1 MKKQSVLA
9 IFASLLVCCSD
20 SGTSS
25 NESSGSFIR
34 NDAKHAGM
42 MIVVAKDSSTKMG
55 SKQTVKFTYDFSM
68 DKHEVTCSDFSKFI
82 KKIKCDNPEL
92 PITNVTFFDAIL
104 FANEKSKNEKLD
116 TAYSYTAAKFDSE
129 GHCTELTGYAFHAE
143 LDAYR
148 LPTEAEWTLVASK
161 NWDPKK
167 GWNADNSDYKL
178 HKPCTAESATASD
191 FCDLAGNAMEWVN
204 DWMGVLQDTTITN
217 YTGAPNGGNIGERV
231 VKGGSYRIEASATSL
246 DNRGDVYTVTSS
258 TKANYVGFRLAFGK
272 IPDAVWMDAKGNV
285 ISSPISVLTTS
296 TQLKPKTKTYQN
308 KLVFRNDE
316 TGNIA
321 FVNFANGTP
330 TAKEIQDTVDAYHP
344 TLSPNGNYIAF
355 STKYE
360 GIPGNSELYVQR
372 LDSIEADKIK
382 LDVESAAIPRWRVV
396 GADTEIVYVS
406 STENNSDET
415 NWKKSSTWS
424 VPFANGKF
432 GTPKKLFD
440 GTFNG
445 GVSSDEKLAISG
457 ARLLRAHIGGKDE
470 TWYNKEQA
478 CNASFSDLT
487 KQTLFL
493 DFGGNTGKEFSGSK
507 YTTHEQLLI
516 ADSTGKLIKMIPAPK
531 GYTFDH
537 TEWVHN
543 SANLAV
549 ATLADINGAHTK
561 IVLVNTNDSSIT
573 EIANSSELW
582 HPDFWIGKVQD
593 FETTLDLDSAG
604 QYELNC
610 PYTGDWS
617 TTITRYD
624 LELLYKH
631 RDSISVLVSGSSRS
645 WQGINPVILNKS
657 KKGIFAINAAN
668 AAVDLA
674 VAKRIFFGYGV
685 NLLPKFKLAVVSL
698 DLDIIFQRYYETP
711 SFWDFIFVHSPGFIY
726 DESHNF
732 WPDGYPKGLYELTRD
747 SYGENNDIRKLEQ
760 ELLGHI
766 GGACDGWQGSPV
778 YVDST
783 YMDDSNKNPADML
796 VARIESFIQ
805 EAENNNIYLIGIIF
819 PQAPDYKK
827 TGAFGR
833 YGLRRSV
840 AKEMIEKIKK
850 LEGKYSHFKLM
861 DENKMGDHD
870 YSDEMALNHD
880 HLSYKGAEKLTAR
893 LDSVIQTLKIDWK

>member
-25 NESSGSFIR
+25 NESSGFSIHSDD
-34 NDAKHAGM
+34 NHDGM
-42 MIVVAKDSSTKMG
+42 MRVTAKNSSTKMG

-92 PITNVTFFDAIL
+92 PITNVTFFDAVL
-104 FANEKSKNEKLD
+104 YANEKSKNEKLD

-217 YTGAPNGGNIGERV
+217 YAGAPNGGNIGERV
-231 VKGGSYRIEASATSL
+231 VKGGCYRIEAAATSL

-272 IPDAVWMDAKGNV
+272 IPDAVWMDAKGNA
-285 ISSPISVLTTS
+285 ISSPINVLTTS

-321 FVNFANGTP
+321 FVNLANGTP
-330 TAKEIQDTVDAYHP
+330 AVKEIQDSIDAYHP

-360 GIPGNSELYVQR
+360 GIPENSELYVQR

-406 STENNSDET
+406 STENNSDEAS
-415 NWKKSSTWS
+415 WKKSSTWS
-424 VPFANGKF
+424 VPFANGNF

-445 GVSSDEKLAISG
+445 GVSFDEKYAISG
-457 ARLLRAHIGGKDE
+457 ARLLRAHVNGKDE

-507 YTTHEQLLI
+507 YATHEQLLI

-543 SANLAV
+543 SENLAV
-549 ATLADINGAHTK
+549 ATLTDINGSHPK
-561 IVLVNTNDSSIT
+561 IVLINTNDSSIT
-573 EIANSSELW
+573 EIASGYELW
-582 HPDFWIGKVQD
+582 HPDFWIGKLQN
-593 FETTLDLDSAG
+593 FETTLNLDSAG

-610 PYTGDWS
+610 PYTGDMS
-617 TTITRYD
+617 TTMSRYD

-631 RDSISVLVSGSSRS
+631 RDSINVLVAGSSRP
-645 WQGINPVILNKS
+645 WAGFNPIILNKNEN
-657 KKGIFAINAAN
+657 IFSINMSN

-674 VAKRIFFGYGV
+674 VAKNIFFRYGV
-685 NLLPKFKLAVVSL
+685 NLLPKLTVVVVSL
-698 DLDIIFQRYYETP
+698 DLDILFQRHYSTP
-711 SFWDFIFVHSPGFIY
+711 SFWELIFKHSPGFVY
-726 DESHNF
+726 DESHDF
-732 WPDGYPKGLYELTRD
+732 WAEGYPQGLYELTRD
-747 SYGENNDIRKLEQ
+747 SYGESSDTRETEQ
-760 ELLGHI
+760 AMLGHVE
-766 GGACDGWQGSPV
+766 GPGEGWQGSPI

-783 YMDDSNKNPADML
+783 YMDAVNKKPANML
-796 VARIESFIQ
+796 LEQVEDFIK
-805 EAENNNIYLIGIIF
+805 EAESHNLILIGVIF
-819 PQAPDYKK
+819 PQSPEYQK

-840 AKEMIEKIKK
+840 AKEMIEKIQKF
-850 LEGKYSHFKLM
+850 EEKYPHFKLM
-861 DENKMGDHD
+861 DENKMGNHD
-870 YSDEMALNHD
+870 YTDEMALNCD
-880 HLSYKGAEKLTAR
+880 HLSDKGAVHFTNH
-893 LDSVIQTLKIDWK
+893 LDSLIKTLKIDWKK

>member
-1 MKKQSVLA
+1 MKKQSVL
-9 IFASLLVCCSD
+9 FFVASLLVCCSD

-25 NESSGSFIR
+25 SNSNEFSIR
-34 NDAKHAGM
+34 SDNNHAGM
-42 MIVVAKDSSTKMG
+42 MRVNATNASVKMG
-55 SKQTVKFTYDFSM
+55 PKQTVKFTYDFSL
-68 DKHEVTCSDFSKFI
+68 DKHEVTCGDFTKFI

-92 PITNVTFFDAIL
+92 PVTNVTFFDAVL
-104 FANEKSKNEKLD
+104 FANEKSKNDKLD
-116 TAYSYTAAKFDSE
+116 TAYSYTAATFDSE
-129 GHCTELTGYAFHAE
+129 GHCTDLAGYTFNAQN
-143 LDAYR
+143 DAYR

-161 NWDPKK
+161 NWVPQK

-178 HKPCTAESATASD
+178 HKPCTAESQSD

-204 DWMGVLQDTTITN
+204 DWMGVLHDTTITN
-217 YTGAPNGGNIGERV
+217 YAGAPDGGNVGERV
-231 VKGGSYRIEASATSL
+231 VKGGSYRNEAAATLL

-272 IPDAVWMDAKGNV
+272 IPDAVWMNAKG
-285 ISSPISVLTTS
+285 IATASPINVLTTS
-296 TQLKPKTKTYQN
+296 ALLKKSTKTYQN

-330 TAKEIQDTVDAYHP
+330 TVKEIEDSVDAYHP
-344 TLSPNGNYIAF
+344 TLSPNGNLVAF

-360 GIPGNSELYVQR
+360 GISGNSSLYVQR

-415 NWKKSSTWS
+415 AWKKEATWS
-424 VPFANGKF
+424 VPFAGGKF
-432 GTPKKLFD
+432 GKPRKILD

-445 GVSSDEKLAISG
+445 GISTDEKFAVSG
-457 ARLLRAHIGGKDE
+457 ARLLRAHINDKNE
-470 TWYNKEQA
+470 IWYNKEQA
-478 CNASFSDLT
+478 CNASFSELT

-493 DFGGNTGKEFSGSK
+493 DFGGNTGKEFSGHK

-543 SANLAV
+543 SENLAV
-549 ATLADINGAHTK
+549 ATLTNINGEHPK

-573 EIANSSELW
+573 EIANGTELW
-582 HPDFWIGKVQD
+582 HPDFWIGKLQN
-593 FETTLDLDSAG
+593 FETSLDVDSAG

-610 PYTGDWS
+610 PYSGDMS
-617 TTITRYD
+617 TTMTRYD

-631 RDSISVLVSGSSRS
+631 RDSINVLISGSSRP
-645 WQGINPVILNKS
+645 WAGINPIILNKN
-657 KKGIFAINAAN
+657 KNIFSINMSN
-668 AAVDLA
+668 AAVDLS
-674 VAKRIFFGYGV
+674 VARRIFFGYGA
-685 NLLPKFKLAVVSL
+685 NLLPKFKVAVISL
-698 DLDIIFQRYYETP
+698 DLDILFWRHYEMP
-711 SFWDFIFVHSPGFIY
+711 SFWDLIFVHSPGFVY
-726 DESHNF
+726 DESHKF
-732 WPDGYPKGLYELTRD
+732 WPEGYPKGLYELTRD
-747 SYGENNDIRKLEQ
+747 SYGENSEIRETEQ
-760 ELLGHI
+760 EMLGHVE
-766 GGACDGWQGSPV
+766 GPGEGWQGSPI

-783 YMDDSNKNPADML
+783 YMDIANKHPTDML
-796 VARIESFIQ
+796 LEEVEAFIQ
-805 EAENNNIYLIGIIF
+805 EAKEHNIFIIGVIF
-819 PQAPDYKK
+819 PQSPGYKE

-840 AKEMIEKIKK
+840 AKEMIEKIQKY
-850 LEGKYSHFKLM
+850 EEKYSNFKLM
-861 DENKMGDHD
+861 DENKMGNHD
-870 YSDEMALNHD
+870 YEDIDALNCD
-880 HLSYKGAEKLTAR
+880 HLSDTGAKKLTNR
-893 LDSVIQTLKIDWK
+893 LDSLIKALKIDLK